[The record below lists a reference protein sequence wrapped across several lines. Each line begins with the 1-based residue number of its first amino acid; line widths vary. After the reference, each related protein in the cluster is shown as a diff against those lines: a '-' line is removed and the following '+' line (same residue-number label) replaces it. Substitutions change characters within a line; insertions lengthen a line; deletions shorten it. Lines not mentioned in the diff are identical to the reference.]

1 MLDDLYPEIIDP
13 QIHNER
19 QRQHINI
26 LSLEKIAYIKKQI
39 IKYSFGDTKWVQWKH
54 VQNLSEDN
62 FCWWYINRYIAFL
75 ILKQVKNKTKN

>member
-26 LSLEKIAYIKKQI
+26 LSLEKIAYIKKTDYQI
-39 IKYSFGDTKWVQWKH
+39 LFWGY
-54 VQNLSEDN
+54 
-62 FCWWYINRYIAFL
+62 
-75 ILKQVKNKTKN
+75 QVSSVETRAKSV